1 MNPQA
6 QRFSKISTARVRY
19 GETDQMGFAYHA
31 HYLVWLDIG
40 RTEFIRELGV
50 SYAELEKSGL
60 LLAVSEAQVR
70 YAAPARY
77 DDVIRI
83 ECWVE
88 RVQSRSITFGYEVTR
103 ADPEPGQRLAT
114 ATVKLVSL
122 DRNGCLRTLPS
133 EILSRFRE
141 VVASV

>member
-1 MNPQA
+1 MSGQG
-6 QRFSKISTARVRY
+6 QKHSTVSTVRVRY

-31 HYLVWLDIG
+31 HYLAWLDIG
-40 RTEFIRELGV
+40 RTEYIRQLGV
-50 SYAELEKSGL
+50 SYADLEKSGL

-77 DDVIRI
+77 DDVLRI

-88 RVQSRSITFGYEVTR
+88 RVQSRSITFGYDVTR
-103 ADPEPGQRLAT
+103 AEPEPEQRLAT

-122 DRNGCLRTLPS
+122 DRNGCLRTLPP
-133 EILSRFRE
+133 EVLERFRQLP
-141 VVASV
+141 VSG

>member
-1 MNPQA
+1 MNERD
-6 QRFSKISTARVRY
+6 QRYSTFSIVRVRY

-40 RTEFIRELGV
+40 RTDFIRQLGV
-50 SYAELEKSGL
+50 SYAELEKTGL

-83 ECWVE
+83 ECWVD
-88 RVQSRSITFGYEVTR
+88 RVQSRSITFGYEITR
-103 ADPEPGQRLAT
+103 AEPEPEQRLAT

-122 DRNGCLRTLPS
+122 DRNGCLRTLPP
-133 EILSRFRE
+133 EVLARFRE
-141 VVASV
+141 IPASG